1 MAAGETSYCS
11 GMRAT
16 HHSPDTSLVLVV
28 LAALCWGISGGIAGI
43 LVRGGWDPAVVALYR
58 GAIGL
63 LIVLA
68 WLAVRPHRSGL
79 GNHRLWLWAGLAGL
93 GVAGNFTFFF
103 LSIEHGT
110 VAVAATLMYCAP
122 VWVYLVSFALKLEA
136 SSPAKWVAIAL
147 VMVGVVLL
155 TGIYDVEA
163 SNITPLGIAA
173 GLLSGGCYA
182 LFIFSF
188 KNATRYGSPRAIL
201 VLAFAVLV
209 VVLAVVADLGQVA
222 AASRSADWPLFVLL
236 GVLGAGV
243 SFILY
248 VVGMRGACPT
258 RASVVAMIEPV
269 TAALFA
275 FALLGESLSALQLAG
290 MVLML
295 GTVTALSVHRRE

>member
-1 MAAGETSYCS
+1 
-11 GMRAT
+11 MRTA
-16 HHSPDTSLVLVV
+16 HHSPDASLVLVA
-28 LAALCWGISGGIAGI
+28 LAAFCWGLSGGIAGI
-43 LVRGGWDPAVVALYR
+43 LVRTGWDPSVVALYR

-68 WLAVRPHRSGL
+68 WLALRPHRSGL
-79 GNHRLWLWAGLAGL
+79 ANHRLWLWAGLAGL

-103 LSIEHGT
+103 IAIESGS

-136 SSPAKWVAIAL
+136 SSPAKWLAIAL

-155 TGIYDVEA
+155 TGVYDIAA
-163 SNITPLGIAA
+163 SSITPLGIAA

-182 LFIFSF
+182 LFIFGF

-201 VLAFAVLV
+201 ALAFAVLV
-209 VVLAVVADLGQVA
+209 VVLAGVADFGQVA
-222 AASRSADWPLFVLL
+222 EATISADWPLFGAL
-236 GVLGAGV
+236 GVLGAGI

-248 VVGMRGACPT
+248 VVGMRRACPT

-275 FALLGESLSALQLAG
+275 FAIMGESLAALQLAG

-295 GTVTALSVHRRE
+295 GTVTALSIHGTE

>member
-1 MAAGETSYCS
+1 
-11 GMRAT
+11 MRAG
-16 HHSPDTSLVLVV
+16 HYAPDVSLRLVA
-28 LAALCWGISGGIAGI
+28 LAALCWGVSGGIAGV
-43 LVRGGWDPAVVALYR
+43 LVRAGWEPAVVAFYR

-68 WLAVRPHRSGL
+68 WLALRPHRSGL

-103 LSIEHGT
+103 IAIANGS

-122 VWVYLVSFALKLEA
+122 VWVYLVSFALRLEF
-136 SSPAKWVAIAL
+136 SSPAKWLAIAL

-155 TGIYDVEA
+155 TGIYDFEA
-163 SNITPLGIAA
+163 SRITPMGIAA

-182 LFIFSF
+182 LFIFGF

-209 VVLAVVADLGQVA
+209 VVLAGVADLRQVVA
-222 AASRSADWPLFVLL
+222 ATGSADWPLFAML
-236 GVLGAGV
+236 GLLGAGI
-243 SFILY
+243 SFIFY

-258 RASVVAMIEPV
+258 RASIVAMIEPV
-269 TAALFA
+269 TATLFA
-275 FALLGESLSALQLAG
+275 FAVLGESLAMLQLAG

-295 GTVTALSVHRRE
+295 GTVTALSIHGNR

>member
-1 MAAGETSYCS
+1 
-11 GMRAT
+11 MRAV
-16 HHSPDTSLVLVV
+16 HHSPDTSLVLVA
-28 LAALCWGISGGIAGI
+28 LAALCWGVSGGIAGI
-43 LVRGGWDPAVVALYR
+43 LVRGGWDPTVVALYR

-63 LIVLA
+63 LIALL
-68 WLAVRPHRSGL
+68 WLALRPHRSGL
-79 GNHRLWLWAGLAGL
+79 ANHRLWLWAGLAGV

-103 LSIEHGT
+103 IAIANGS

-136 SSPAKWVAIAL
+136 SSPAKWLAIAL
-147 VMVGVVLL
+147 VTVGVVLL
-155 TGIYDVEA
+155 TGVYDVEA
-163 SNITPLGIAA
+163 SRITPLGIAA

-182 LFIFSF
+182 LFIFGF

-201 VLAFAVLV
+201 ALAFAVLV
-209 VVLAVVADLGQVA
+209 VVLAGVADFGQVVAAPG
-222 AASRSADWPLFVLL
+222 SAMWPLFGLL
-236 GVLGAGV
+236 GVLGAGI

-248 VVGMRGACPT
+248 VMGMRGACPT

-275 FALLGESLSALQLAG
+275 FAILGESLEAVQLVG

-295 GTVTALSVHRRE
+295 GTVTALSIHATE

>member
-1 MAAGETSYCS
+1 MG
-11 GMRAT
+11 
-16 HHSPDTSLVLVV
+16 HHSPDVSLVLVAV
-28 LAALCWGISGGIAGI
+28 AALCWGLSGGIAGV
-43 LVRGGWDPAVVALYR
+43 LMREGWEPSVVALYR

-68 WLAVRPHRSGL
+68 WLALRPHRSGL

-103 LSIEHGT
+103 LSIAHGT

-122 VWVYLVSFALKLEA
+122 VWVYLVSFALKLEV
-136 SSPAKWVAIAL
+136 SSPSKWLAIAL
-147 VMVGVVLL
+147 VLVGVVLL
-155 TGIYDVEA
+155 TGIYDVRA
-163 SNITPLGIAA
+163 SAITPLGVAV
-173 GLLSGGCYA
+173 GLVSGGCYA
-182 LFIFSF
+182 LFIFGF

-201 VLAFAVLV
+201 AIAFAVLT
-209 VVLAVVADLGQVA
+209 VVLLGVADFRQVA
-222 AASRSADWPLFVLL
+222 AAPASPDWPMFGAL
-236 GVLGAGV
+236 GILGAGT

-248 VVGMRGACPT
+248 VVGMRRACPT

-275 FALLGESLSALQLAG
+275 FAVLGESLAGVQLVG

-295 GTVTALSVHRRE
+295 ATVTALSMPRDE